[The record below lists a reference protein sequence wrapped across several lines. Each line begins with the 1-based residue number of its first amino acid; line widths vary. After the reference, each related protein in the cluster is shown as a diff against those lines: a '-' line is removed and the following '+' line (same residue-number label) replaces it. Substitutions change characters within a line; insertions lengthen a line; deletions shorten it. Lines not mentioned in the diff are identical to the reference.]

1 MLKEVGGDGANEVR
15 PCWTQGGSCWTF
27 FGGCGGKP
35 LESLK
40 QGSDRVCQVTPWTI
54 SVSAATI

>member
-15 PCWTQGGSCWTF
+15 PRQPQGGSCWTF

-35 LESLK
+35 WESLK
-40 QGSDRVCQVTPWTI
+40 QDSDRVCRVTPWTV
-54 SVSAATI
+54 SVSAATV